1 MRLQIS
7 VEFLGVILPFG
18 SIAHIHSLSSGLNEL
33 HIGIIQQ
40 SFSYI
45 LLISFRNISPKLE
58 ALSPPPIW
66 SWYTY
71 APIQYP
77 VLFCWRLHQ
86 VTHLFWQSV
95 FIAFSWSCMYLGVLV
110 IEISGYLSAPLPPI
124 FLQGPETERVCFS
137 LNISL
142 TLYNLYSCI
151 SWYFVS
157 SQCRCVWNR
166 PKWDVEFTITSQNE
180 NLTPV

>member
-58 ALSPPPIW
+58 ALSPPSNMELIHIRSSPIP
-66 SWYTY
+66 SS
-71 APIQYP
+71 
-77 VLFCWRLHQ
+77 VLLK
-86 VTHLFWQSV
+86 
-95 FIAFSWSCMYLGVLV
+95 I
-110 IEISGYLSAPLPPI
+110 
-124 FLQGPETERVCFS
+124 
-137 LNISL
+137 
-142 TLYNLYSCI
+142 
-151 SWYFVS
+151 
-157 SQCRCVWNR
+157 
-166 PKWDVEFTITSQNE
+166 
-180 NLTPV
+180 TPVDSGGAFILVECVHFPLLELCIFGRVSICNIWLSIGLTTPDFPSRS

>member
-7 VEFLGVILPFG
+7 VNFLVWSYQFG
-18 SIAHIHSLSSGLNEL
+18 ITAHFHSLSSELNEL
-33 HIGIIQQ
+33 HIRIIQH

-45 LLISFRNISPKLE
+45 LLTSFRNISPKLE
-58 ALSPPPIW
+58 APSPPSNMELIHIR
-66 SWYTY
+66 SNY
-71 APIQYP
+71 YP

-95 FIAFSWSCMYLGVLV
+95 FIAFSWSCIYLGVLV

-124 FLQGPETERVCFS
+124 FLQGPETEKVCFI

-157 SQCRCVWNR
+157 SQCGCVWNR